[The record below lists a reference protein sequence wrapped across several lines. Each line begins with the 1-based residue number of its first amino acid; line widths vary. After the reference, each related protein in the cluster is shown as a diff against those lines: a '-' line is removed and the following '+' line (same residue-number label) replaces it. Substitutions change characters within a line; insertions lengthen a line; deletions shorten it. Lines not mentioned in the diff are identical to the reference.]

1 MANALYDNGREGI
14 LDSTINWTTGTIK
27 AILIDTGT
35 YSVNLATDKF
45 KSDIPSGA
53 RISESP
59 ALTSKTAT
67 GGVANAAGVTFGAVV
82 GASVEAVVLFQ
93 DTGTSSTSRLIA
105 YIDSGTGLPVTP
117 NSGDISLA
125 WSSGSNKIFKL

>member
-1 MANALYDNGREGI
+1 MATALYDSGREGI
-14 LDSTINWTTGTIK
+14 LDSSINWTTGTIK

-45 KSDIPSGA
+45 QSDIPSGA
-53 RISESP
+53 RIAVSP

-67 GGVANAAGVTFGAVV
+67 GGVANAAGVTFSAVV

-93 DTGTSSTSRLIA
+93 DTGVAGTSRLIA

-117 NSGDISLA
+117 NSGDISIA
-125 WSSGSNKIFKL
+125 WNTGANKIFKL

>member
-1 MANALYDNGREGI
+1 MSTALYDTGREGI

-45 KSDIPSGA
+45 KSDIASGA

-67 GGVANAAGVTFGAVV
+67 GGVANAAGVTFSAVV
-82 GASVEAVVLFQ
+82 GASVEAVVLYQ
-93 DTGTSSTSRLIA
+93 DTGTPSTSRLIA

-117 NSGDISLA
+117 NGGDISIA
-125 WSSGSNKIFKL
+125 WSTSANKIFKL